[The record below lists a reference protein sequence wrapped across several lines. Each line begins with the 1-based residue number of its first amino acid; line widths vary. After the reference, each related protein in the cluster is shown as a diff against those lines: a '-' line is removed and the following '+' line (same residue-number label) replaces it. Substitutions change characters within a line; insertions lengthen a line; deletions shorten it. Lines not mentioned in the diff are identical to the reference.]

1 MATAK
6 RLAKETVI
14 EIGEVCACYNLRRA
28 ARLVTQLFDDA
39 MRPSGVRVTQFTL
52 LSAICGFEPVTV
64 GRLAAATGMDRTTL
78 TRNLQLLE
86 RQKLVRSQPG
96 ADQREREVSL
106 TEHGHD
112 VLARALPHWRRAQ
125 AALAKR
131 LGPGPLEHLL
141 VALKRTVHVSR
152 KE

>member
-39 MRPSGVRVTQFTL
+39 MRPSGIRVTQFTL
-52 LSAICGFEPVTV
+52 LSAICGLEAAAV
-64 GRLAAATGMDRTTL
+64 GRLAHATGMDRTTL

-86 RQKLVRSQPG
+86 KQGLVRLHPG
-96 ADQREREVSL
+96 ADQRERRVSL
-106 TEHGHD
+106 TDRGHD

-125 AALAKR
+125 VTLAKR
-131 LGPGPLEHLL
+131 LGRAPLEQLL
-141 VALKRTVHVSR
+141 AALKHTVRVSR